1 MKRLRLGWLLGF
13 CVAAG
18 VMAAPPAGTAVGG
31 SAARGIA
38 AGASAAVTSG

>member
-18 VMAAPPAGTAVGG
+18 VMAAPPAGQRL
-31 SAARGIA
+31 SL
-38 AGASAAVTSG
+38 